1 MERVGRK
8 EGERGREGG
17 GVEVEWG
24 VEWRWGRNE
33 VGSGGMQEGSV
44 RVSRFGEVGFGWD
57 RGGSEGDV
65 GTLILTILHSF
76 TLAPPVKQQL
86 ANQ

>member
-8 EGERGREGG
+8 EGKRGRDGG
-17 GVEVEWG
+17 VVEVEWVG
-24 VEWRWGRNE
+24 FGGAAERGGNE
-33 VGSGGMQEGSV
+33 VRFGGMQEGSV
-44 RVSRFGEVGFGWD
+44 RLSRF
-57 RGGSEGDV
+57 GSEGDV